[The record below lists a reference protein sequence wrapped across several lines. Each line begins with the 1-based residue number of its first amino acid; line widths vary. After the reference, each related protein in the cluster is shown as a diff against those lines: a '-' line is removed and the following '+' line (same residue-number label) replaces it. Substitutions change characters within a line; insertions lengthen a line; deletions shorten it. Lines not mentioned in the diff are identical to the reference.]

1 MSFFAGPHLCVQR
14 TVLCRIRLRIVDN
27 APEEAVVHKAIVV
40 VRAIPC
46 VVVQVRMY
54 PEPRTGAFLA
64 DFNRRIVPGLYDA
77 IAANTAID
85 SNGIRKPSLVSTFAQ
100 AMRLA

>member
-40 VRAIPC
+40 MGTIPC
-46 VVVQVRMY
+46 VVIQVRMH
-54 PEPRTGAFLA
+54 PESCTGAFLA

-77 IAANTAID
+77 IAANTAIEP
-85 SNGIRKPSLVSTFAQ
+85 NGICKSSFVSTFAQ
-100 AMRLA
+100 TMRLA